1 MKQELITPCF
11 IVDQNELKN
20 NIDKM
25 HKALKDK
32 WENYII
38 GYSYKTNSL
47 PWIIKFLKENNVYA
61 EVVSDFEYKLAQ
73 KIGCSEE
80 EIIFNVPNKGK
91 DIFIH
96 SIKNGSIVNIDS
108 FIEIEWIS

>member
-25 HKALKDK
+25 HKALKDT

-47 PWIIKFLKENNVYA
+47 PWIINF
-61 EVVSDFEYKLAQ
+61 
-73 KIGCSEE
+73 
-80 EIIFNVPNKGK
+80 
-91 DIFIH
+91 
-96 SIKNGSIVNIDS
+96 
-108 FIEIEWIS
+108 

>member
-25 HKALKDK
+25 HKALKDT

-47 PWIIKFLKENNVYA
+47 PWIIKFLKEN
-61 EVVSDFEYKLAQ
+61 FQ
-73 KIGCSEE
+73 
-80 EIIFNVPNKGK
+80 
-91 DIFIH
+91 
-96 SIKNGSIVNIDS
+96 
-108 FIEIEWIS
+108 